1 MEGLEVQ
8 KQYSDGAA
16 VGVCVSVCVRMRGR
30 KCSSSATK
38 GIVTDLKL
46 PHLVPAVIAVL
57 RPDVVW
63 TAVIIPWALL
73 FGEAQ

>member
-1 MEGLEVQ
+1 MEGLAVQ
-8 KQYSDGAA
+8 QQYSDGAA
-16 VGVCVSVCVRMRGR
+16 VCVCVSLWVWMGR
-30 KCSSSATK
+30 RNGSSSATK

-46 PHLVPAVIAVL
+46 PHLTPAVIAVL
-57 RPDVVW
+57 RPDMVW